1 MSLMKGKKGLIMGVV
16 IVNPLTFILPSKINF
31 SACLREQTPALD
43 NFFAILSH
51 SGGCFNLLLF
61 IIYGNLCHLFNK

>member
-1 MSLMKGKKGLIMGVV
+1 METLVAGVV

-51 SGGCFNLLLF
+51 SGVVLT
-61 IIYGNLCHLFNK
+61 YYYS